1 MKVKQ
6 FAKDRYAKL
15 VKIEERSEVIEGLIS
30 KKLKLIKQKEE
41 MVDLVKSVELNI
53 QPTEFKNLVQSSSEA
68 EKDDNLSRKKIALQ
82 CLGD

>member
-15 VKIEERSEVIEGLIS
+15 VKIEERSEVIEGLIAR
-30 KKLKLIKQKEE
+30 KLRLIKQKEE

-68 EKDDNLSRKKIALQ
+68 EKDVEIKTVT
-82 CLGD
+82 

>member
-68 EKDDNLSRKKIALQ
+68 EKDDAPKVTTT
-82 CLGD
+82 